1 MEDVDLYNRVREQY
15 TLGEGLL
22 VLLAIAIIIIIHN
35 HNDNIY

>member
-22 VLLAIAIIIIIHN
+22 VLLVN
-35 HNDNIY
+35 NSYYNYNS